1 MPYRCRDCRK
11 YFSIKTGTLMAGS
24 PLPLL
29 KWMYA
34 IYLDT
39 TSLKGVASMKLHREL
54 GITQKSAWY
63 MQQRIREAFADQG
76 PPVLMQ
82 GPVEVDETYVGGKRK
97 TLTGR
102 GTVGK
107 TAVVGAT
114 DRKSNRVAAQVVES
128 TNGATLQ
135 RFVMDNAEW
144 DAKIYTDD
152 ACAYR
157 ALANHASVKHSA
169 GQYVDGQIHTNGVE
183 SFWSMLKRAHK
194 GTIHKLSP
202 KHL

>member
-76 PPVLMQ
+76 PP
-82 GPVEVDETYVGGKRK
+82 D
-97 TLTGR
+97 
-102 GTVGK
+102 
-107 TAVVGAT
+107 
-114 DRKSNRVAAQVVES
+114 
-128 TNGATLQ
+128 
-135 RFVMDNAEW
+135 
-144 DAKIYTDD
+144 
-152 ACAYR
+152 
-157 ALANHASVKHSA
+157 
-169 GQYVDGQIHTNGVE
+169 DGQARVLRRPDRLIHSG
-183 SFWSMLKRAHK
+183 A
-194 GTIHKLSP
+194 GSP
-202 KHL
+202 NFSSRISRNSRPNTPLT